1 VSDSGVGIPE
11 AIRDS
16 IFDPFFTTK
25 GPQGT
30 GLGLSMTYG
39 ILSRHRARIT
49 VESQEGQGSTF
60 RLRFPALA
68 AWPPTETTALEAV
81 AESRPLH
88 CLVVDDEESVGAV
101 IGDVLASLGHTVT
114 VLTDGAAAIARLR
127 DERFDAVFTD
137 LAMPGV
143 SGWHVARAVRD
154 KTPDV
159 PVFMVTGFG
168 VELAPEEQRANGV
181 TAILAK
187 PLNIDDLVNALAQV
201 ARPRGEHE
209 SLEER

>member
-1 VSDSGVGIPE
+1 
-11 AIRDS
+11 
-16 IFDPFFTTK
+16 
-25 GPQGT
+25 
-30 GLGLSMTYG
+30 MTYG

-49 VESQEGQGSTF
+49 VESREGQGSTF
-60 RLRFPALA
+60 RLHFPALA
-68 AWPPTETTALEAV
+68 SWSPTQTAAPEAP
-81 AESRPLH
+81 AEPRPLR

-101 IGDVLASLGHTVT
+101 IGDVLASLGHDVM
-114 VLTDGAAAIARLR
+114 VLTDGAAAIERLG

-143 SGWHVARAVRD
+143 SGWQVARAVKD
-154 KTPDV
+154 KRPDV

-168 VELAPEEQRANGV
+168 VELTPEEQRANGV
-181 TAILAK
+181 TAVLAK

-209 SLEER
+209 PLEER